1 MFQGSV
7 QSPGGQVT
15 AVLTPVLGSRPS
27 PNLTAPQTWQATDGV
42 ATVDRGPD
50 TVVQLQVEVR
60 QMEHPVDRTRAGGQ
74 DWRLIGR
81 DVVKIS
87 NVQPPV
93 GLSRGSTGAG
103 GPDSLAISITFQ
115 LSIHLMD

>member
-27 PNLTAPQTWQATDGV
+27 LNLTAPQTWQATDGV

-60 QMEHPVDRTRAGGQ
+60 QMEDAADRHRAGGKG
-74 DWRLIGR
+74 WRLVGT
-81 DVVKIS
+81 DVIEIR
-87 NVQPPV
+87 NIQHPV
-93 GLSRGSTGAG
+93 GLS
-103 GPDSLAISITFQ
+103 
-115 LSIHLMD
+115 